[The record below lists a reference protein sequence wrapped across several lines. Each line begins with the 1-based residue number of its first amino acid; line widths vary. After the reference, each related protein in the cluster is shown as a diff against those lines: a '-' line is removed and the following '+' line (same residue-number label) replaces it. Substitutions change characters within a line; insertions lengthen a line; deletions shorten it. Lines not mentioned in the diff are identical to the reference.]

1 MIKEFSLRVSKAW
14 HARLKYW
21 QIFKISFEQE
31 FAYKLN
37 FIMWRVRN
45 VFQIIITF
53 FLWSTIFSSSG
64 TVIFGYDRTKILTY
78 VFALMIVRAIVLS
91 ARAVDVSSD
100 IAEGNLSNYL
110 VKPVSYFRYWLTRD
124 IASKALNFLF
134 AAVEFTALFLI
145 LKPAF
150 FLQNDP
156 YVLIAFSISIIIAS
170 LIYFCILFIISA
182 VPFWAPELGWGAQFL
197 VVIVL
202 IEFLSGSLFPID
214 VLPIGLQKIIMS
226 SPFPYMIF
234 FPVQV
239 YLGKITGAAQI
250 QGFVISFIWVVILYL
265 FMKYIWN
272 KGLKAYQAF
281 GR

>member
-1 MIKEFSLRVSKAW
+1 MN
-14 HARLKYW
+14 KYW
-21 QIFKISFEQE
+21 SIFKISFQQE
-31 FAYKLN
+31 FAYKIN

-53 FLWSTIFSSSG
+53 FLWSTVFTNPG
-64 TVIFGYDRTKILTY
+64 TVVFGYDRARILTY

-110 VKPVSYFRYWLTRD
+110 VKPISYFKYWFTRD
-124 IASKALNFLF
+124 ISSKVLNLGF

-145 LKPAF
+145 LKPDF
-150 FLQNDP
+150 YLQTDP
-156 YVLIAFSISIIIAS
+156 YILSAFIISLLVAM
-170 LIYFCILFIISA
+170 LIYFCILFIVSA
-182 VPFWAPELGWGAQFL
+182 VPFWAPELGWASQFL
-197 VVIVL
+197 VAIVI

-214 VLPIGLQKIIMS
+214 VLPSGLQRVVMS
-226 SPFPYMIF
+226 LPFPYMIF

-239 YLGKITGAAQI
+239 YLGKITGVAQM
-250 QGFVISFIWVVILYL
+250 QGFITSFIWLGVLWF

-272 KGLKAYQAF
+272 KGLRAYQAF

>member
-1 MIKEFSLRVSKAW
+1 
-14 HARLKYW
+14 
-21 QIFKISFEQE
+21 
-31 FAYKLN
+31 
-37 FIMWRVRN
+37 MWRVRN

-53 FLWSTIFSSSG
+53 FLWSTIFSNSG
-64 TVIFGYDRTKILTY
+64 TVIFGYDRTRILTY

-110 VKPVSYFRYWLTRD
+110 VKPISYFKYWLTRD
-124 IASKALNFLF
+124 ISSKALNLSF

-150 FLQNDP
+150 YFQTDTFVLLAFL
-156 YVLIAFSISIIIAS
+156 ISVIIAS
-170 LIYFCILFIISA
+170 LIYFCILFLVSA
-182 VPFWAPELGWGAQFL
+182 VPFWAPELGWASQFL
-197 VVIVL
+197 VAIVL
-202 IEFLSGSLFPID
+202 IEFLSGALFPID
-214 VLPIGLQKIIMS
+214 ILPLALQKFVMS
-226 SPFPYMIF
+226 LPFPYMIF

-250 QGFVISFIWVVILYL
+250 QGFIISGVWLAVLYL
-265 FMKYIWN
+265 LMRYVWS
-272 KGLKAYQAF
+272 KGMKAYQAF